1 MNTNDPAEQN
11 MPQPNFKDLR
21 QPMIASI
28 GIVMGFLLNFLAG
41 WAAADDSQ
49 PAVNSLSDLLIAASL
64 LVGLVMML
72 GVLYRLLAHPERMQQ
87 ASHYQTTFRLYFA
100 SLILT
105 FGGLILALFI

>member
-1 MNTNDPAEQN
+1 MSEEK
-11 MPQPNFKDLR
+11 QPNFKDLR

-28 GIVMGFLLNFLAG
+28 GIVMGFLLNFLAS
-41 WAAADDSQ
+41 WAIADDSQ
-49 PAVNSLSDLLIAASL
+49 PAVNSTSDWLIATSL

-72 GVLYRLLAHPERMQQ
+72 GVLYRLLAHPEKMQQ
-87 ASHYQTTFRLYFA
+87 ASHYQTTFRLYLA